1 MKNVLIS
8 SQLYILCFNVFI
20 WILFPDIL
28 QAQEAPQTPPAQ
40 KAQTPFNAEP
50 ETLISTYDLLL
61 LSKHINGAKS
71 LETPYK
77 TIAADINKSNSIT
90 SYDLSLLQKLVL
102 GEPTLYPKAQPFR
115 FVPADFVFE
124 TPLNPFVLPFDSSDA
139 DSSTAMKPNY
149 HITMRLGA
157 LGDCPQYEATTGGSN
172 PSSVVSW
179 NMPAAEQGDTLTV
192 PFIYTGTISL
202 EAIQLGLRFDPAQ
215 MELIRTEAGDL
226 SNFRASNVGL
236 SQVKEGAVRMVWY
249 PFQNMNE
256 RIKPGT
262 ILFYLTFKVLSTT
275 EHWNFRL
282 DDQML
287 ENSGWCAEPLEYS
300 ILGMPNLPDLDRI
313 KALEILKT
321 KGVRRNKPAIAAKN
335 AGKSLPAQRL
345 YVRASATGNNSG
357 QSWTNAFTDLQSA
370 LQIAQKG
377 DSVWVAEG
385 LYRPTNTIDRA
396 VSFEPRSGVVVIGG
410 FVGTETSLIQRDWAA
425 HPTVLSGDIGLVG
438 DSTDNS
444 YNVMY
449 LLEPDSATVLDGLIL
464 RDGVA
469 DNELYAT
476 DAYSRLICGGGL
488 YIMGA
493 SSDAYPNILN
503 CVFEHNT
510 ALYYGGGVIVNGN
523 NNGSTAPKFLH
534 CRFENNRAGG
544 NGGGIAKYGASVVER
559 GLDYDN
565 CQFIGNQANQFGG
578 GIYYLDGD
586 GRDKIEMENCVLQK
600 NTAKKRGGG
609 AFWALGRE
617 STSTF
622 SCKNVDFIENI
633 SLKGAALDLFS
644 NFQQYDGLILID
656 SCLLDKNRENLQAS
670 GGSILNIEVL
680 STPNTTININN
691 CKIDANIAQYIYS
704 FSLDGDLSIHNNIFI
719 NNNKLNQNINIYD
732 NVLVFYS
739 SMEKFKLKNSFF
751 INNYQKIFFDQ
762 TDIMKSNY
770 DNNYF
775 EIPIF
780 ENLKST
786 FTNIIDSCTFT
797 NCTFVNGQSS
807 NFISPGTKSKKI
819 TFRNNYFNKPGTK
832 IYLSNNYLGGFD
844 CAAQPPNVIC
854 LDGNITSGDP
864 MFTDTAQG
872 NYTPLPCS
880 PLVHAGN
887 NAFVGLEDSVDLAGN
902 PRIQGG
908 RVDIGA
914 YEAPAPQLAAPPSTV
929 GACTGSASGAVTFDL
944 AHACL
949 PYQAQWSK
957 NGTSGNGTTQLES
970 GTYTFTLT
978 DARGATCT
986 ATASIPVRDTFQ
998 LLPHSV
1004 PVQCGETEGGSASV
1018 SIQGASGPF
1027 SFLWSPAV
1035 KDSLRTNLVPGNYPL
1050 TVTDALGC
1058 TARSTVKVDALGNL
1072 DIDITAT
1079 AITCYGADNGSL
1091 FITPLNGKPPFQF
1104 DWENGPASPAYGP
1117 LGPGVYKGTLTDAFG
1132 CRIVWILPLS
1142 EPDSLHLEAII
1153 TPVSDSVI
1161 HNGIIQV
1168 TGISGG
1174 TMPFTLAW
1182 SNGGTGVLLENLAP
1196 GAYTYTLTD
1205 AQGCTKTAT
1214 YVVPLVVGTGEAS
1227 KTSDIALW
1235 PNPAQDQ
1242 VFIRDLGQ
1250 MDANQCGIYN
1260 ALGQVFYQASSMQ
1273 LDTSVD
1279 IRQWPAGM
1287 YTCVVQGRSGKR
1299 WVGRFW
1305 VGR

>member
-1 MKNVLIS
+1 MRN
-8 SQLYILCFNVFI
+8 LYI
-20 WILFPDIL
+20 
-28 QAQEAPQTPPAQ
+28 
-40 KAQTPFNAEP
+40 
-50 ETLISTYDLLL
+50 S
-61 LSKHINGAKS
+61 
-71 LETPYK
+71 
-77 TIAADINKSNSIT
+77 
-90 SYDLSLLQKLVL
+90 
-102 GEPTLYPKAQPFR
+102 
-115 FVPADFVFE
+115 
-124 TPLNPFVLPFDSSDA
+124 
-139 DSSTAMKPNY
+139 
-149 HITMRLGA
+149 
-157 LGDCPQYEATTGGSN
+157 
-172 PSSVVSW
+172 
-179 NMPAAEQGDTLTV
+179 
-192 PFIYTGTISL
+192 
-202 EAIQLGLRFDPAQ
+202 
-215 MELIRTEAGDL
+215 
-226 SNFRASNVGL
+226 
-236 SQVKEGAVRMVWY
+236 
-249 PFQNMNE
+249 
-256 RIKPGT
+256 T
-262 ILFYLTFKVLSTT
+262 ILLFFVAL
-275 EHWNFRL
+275 
-282 DDQML
+282 
-287 ENSGWCAEPLEYS
+287 PLY
-300 ILGMPNLPDLDRI
+300 
-313 KALEILKT
+313 
-321 KGVRRNKPAIAAKN
+321 
-335 AGKSLPAQRL
+335 AQHL

-377 DSVWVAEG
+377 DSIWIAEG
-385 LYRPTNTIDRA
+385 LYRPTNTSNRA
-396 VSFEPRSGVVVIGG
+396 ISFEPRSGVVVIGG
-410 FVGTETSLIQRDWAA
+410 FAGSETSFDQRDLAA
-425 HPTVLSGDIGLVG
+425 HPTVLSGDIGAAG

-449 LLEPDSATVLDGLIL
+449 LFEPDSTTVLDGLIL

-493 SSDAYPNILN
+493 SSDAYPNIRN
-503 CVFEHNT
+503 CAFEHNT

-523 NNGSTAPKFLH
+523 NNGSTAPKFIN
-534 CRFENNRAGG
+534 CRFENNRAGS

-559 GLDYDN
+559 GLDYEQ
-565 CQFIGNQANQFGG
+565 CQFIANQAARFGG
-578 GIYYLDGD
+578 GIYYLDSE
-586 GRDKIEMENCVLQK
+586 GRDKIDLENCVFLK
-600 NTAKKRGGG
+600 NFTGRKGGG
-609 AFWALGRE
+609 AFFSLGRQ
-617 STSTF
+617 SNSSF
-622 SCKNVDFIENI
+622 LCKNTNFFENNSSEGASINFSNNFSDFDGSLLIENCNFI
-633 SLKGAALDLFS
+633 KNISNANVPGSLKSIVYVDLF
-644 NFQQYDGLILID
+644 FT
-656 SCLLDKNRENLQAS
+656 E
-670 GGSILNIEVL
+670 
-680 STPNTTININN
+680 
-691 CKIDANIAQYIYS
+691 
-704 FSLDGDLSIHNNIFI
+704 
-719 NNNKLNQNINIYD
+719 
-732 NVLVFYS
+732 
-739 SMEKFKLKNSFF
+739 
-751 INNYQKIFFDQ
+751 
-762 TDIMKSNY
+762 KSNISFLG
-770 DNNYF
+770 NNF
-775 EIPIF
+775 S
-780 ENLKST
+780 ENNSELIMGVNSSGQGNCYIAKST
-786 FTNIIDSCTFT
+786 FYKNLNIQSYLPISIITAFNEVKINYSLFQNNNRLISDLTTSNKVIISNNVFLNNDTISQLITFSSVPDPAIK
-797 NCTFVNGQSS
+797 NCTILNKTSENLGVSGSQALTIQNSYFQKTNMNSF
-807 NFISPGTKSKKI
+807 NNLGT
-819 TFRNNYFNKPGTK
+819 T
-832 IYLSNNYLGGFD
+832 YLSNNYLGGFN

-914 YEAPAPQLAAPPSTV
+914 FEAPAPQLATPPTAV
-929 GACTGSASGAVTFDL
+929 GACSGSASGAVTFDL
-944 AHACL
+944 THVCL

-957 NGTSGNGTTQLES
+957 NGTSGSGTTHLES

-998 LLPHSV
+998 LLPHAV
-1004 PVQCGETEGGSASV
+1004 PVQCGDTEGGSASV

-1027 SFLWSPAV
+1027 SFLWSPAI
-1035 KDSLRTNLVPGNYPL
+1035 KDSLRTNLAPGNYPL

-1079 AITCYGADNGSL
+1079 AITCYGADNGGL
-1091 FITPLNGKPPFQF
+1091 LITPLNGKPPFQF

-1182 SNGGTGVLLENLAP
+1182 SNDATGLLLENLAP
-1196 GAYTYTLTD
+1196 GAYTYILTD

-1214 YVVPLVVGTGEAS
+1214 YVVPLVVGTGEAN
-1227 KTSDIALW
+1227 KTSNIALW

-1250 MDANQCGIYN
+1250 LGDNQCSIYN
-1260 ALGQVFYQASSMQ
+1260 ALGQVFYQVSSMQ
-1273 LDTSVD
+1273 LDTSVN
-1279 IRQWPAGM
+1279 IRQWPVGM
-1287 YTCVVQGRSGKR
+1287 YTCVVQGGSGKR

-1305 VGR
+1305 VKR